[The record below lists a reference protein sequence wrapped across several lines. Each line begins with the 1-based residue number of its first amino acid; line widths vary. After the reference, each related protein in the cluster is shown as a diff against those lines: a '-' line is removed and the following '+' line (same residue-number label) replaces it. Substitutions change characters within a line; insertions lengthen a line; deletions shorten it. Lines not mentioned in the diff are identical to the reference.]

1 LLLTS
6 EHVSADARD
15 LEVVGDI
22 EELAKRRLV
31 AAREPLRERL
41 VEPSQLRDL
50 TEHDDVGS
58 LPDVDL
64 GSGHERKA
72 GGMED
77 STLAQICSLE
87 MLVDLPV
94 LPRVKVLGQRN
105 RMQARS
111 VSASHHAGD
120 DMWIEREVLRDV
132 RVRVGVDPLQC
143 CSSRRCCPPPSTV
156 IHIA

>member
-1 LLLTS
+1 IRGGKFSELLLTS
-6 EHVSADARD
+6 EHVSADACD
-15 LEVVGDI
+15 LEIVSDV
-22 EELAKRRLV
+22 EELAQRRLV

-50 TEHDDVGS
+50 TEHDDVGP

-64 GSGHERKA
+64 CSRHEREA
-72 GGMED
+72 VGMKD
-77 STLAQICSLE
+77 STLARICSLE

-120 DMWIEREVLRDV
+120 DMWIERKVLGDV
-132 RVRVGVDPLQC
+132 RVRVGV
-143 CSSRRCCPPPSTV
+143 
-156 IHIA
+156 